1 MKVNHGQEQNW
12 NQHIRLYKNY
22 LKLERGLAE
31 NTIVSYELDILK
43 FYYYLRNNDLLIA
56 VDQVGEE
63 EVQHFLY
70 AVSSVI
76 AANTQSRIISGLK
89 GFFNFLILEKYI
101 EKSPMELIEIPK
113 LGRSLPEVLSLEE
126 IDLLVHQIDHGTA
139 EGYRNRVIIETLYG
153 CGLRVTELVS
163 LRLSDLFFDEGFV
176 RVIGKGSKHRFVP
189 IGRETIG
196 FINRYIGEIR
206 VHQVVKKESS
216 DIVFLNRRGGQLSR
230 AMIFTLIKRLVL
242 QAAIRKNVSPHT
254 FRHSFATHLLEN
266 GADIRAIQLMLG
278 HESIT
283 TTEIYTHV
291 NRAHLR
297 KVLSEC
303 HPRNTPEF

>member
-1 MKVNHGQEQNW
+1 MKLNNGEVQNW
-12 NQHIRLYKNY
+12 NQPIRFYKNY

-43 FYYYLRNNDLLIA
+43 FYNYLRNNDLFIA
-56 VDQVGEE
+56 ADQVGEE

-70 AVSSVI
+70 AISSVI

-89 GFFNFLILEKYI
+89 GFFNFLILEKHI
-101 EKSPMELIEIPK
+101 DKSPMELIEIPK

-126 IDLLVHQIDHGTA
+126 IDLLVDQIDHGTA

-153 CGLRVTELVS
+153 CGLRVSELVS
-163 LRLSDLFFDEGFV
+163 LRLSDLFFEEGFV
-176 RVIGKGSKHRFVP
+176 RVVGKGSKHRFVP
-189 IGRETIG
+189 VGKETID
-196 FINRYIGEIR
+196 FINRYISEIR

-242 QAAIRKNVSPHT
+242 RADIRKNVSPHT

-297 KVLSEC
+297 KVLSDC
-303 HPRNTPEF
+303 HPRNAPEF